1 MVARISSGSSL
12 FGAIKYNQK
21 KVDEGVAE
29 VLFSQNIIRP
39 LDGSYNIPLCMQSFE
54 PYLAANNKT
63 LNPVIHISL
72 NPHPDDKLTD
82 EQLATIAREYMD
94 KLGYG
99 KQPFLVYKHNDLARG
114 HIHIVSIRVKE
125 DGSKIDDSFEKRR
138 SERIRKQL
146 EQKYNLIPAKK
157 NHIDEWTLKRVDPK
171 AGDIKKQVSNT
182 VKGLM
187 EDYHFRTIHEFK
199 ALLSLYGITVEEV
212 KGEVRNKPYNGLV
225 YSVITGKGEKVGNP
239 IKASLIGKSVGYEA
253 LQKHMEKSKVPLADK
268 QLKERNKRF
277 VSNAMAN
284 CSSRKDFEKRLAK
297 DKISV
302 VFRENDDKRI
312 YGVTFID
319 HEAKAVLNGSH
330 LGKEFSANS
339 FHELFS
345 GQSSN
350 KSQQEDKSYSN
361 DSHATNG
368 YDKEQD
374 SVAESIAGIFSMEQH
389 GDNYEEIAFANR
401 MKRKKKKRKGFG
413 L

>member
-1 MVARISSGSSL
+1 MVTKISSGNSL
-12 FGAIKYNQK
+12 FGAIKYNQQ
-21 KVDEGVAE
+21 KVEQGQGAI
-29 VLFSQNIIRP
+29 LFSNCIIQHI
-39 LDGSYNIPLCMQSFE
+39 DGSHTMNLHLKSFE
-54 PYLAANNKT
+54 PYLAANKRT
-63 LNPVIHISL
+63 ENPVLHISL
-72 NPHPDDKLTD
+72 NPHPKDKLSD
-82 EQLATIAREYMD
+82 EQLTNIAQEYMD

-99 KQPFLVYKHNDLARG
+99 NQPYLVYKHEDIDRH

-138 SERIRKQL
+138 SEKIRKQL

-157 NHIDEWTLKRVDPK
+157 NRTDEWTLKRVDPQ

-187 EDYHFRTIHEFK
+187 EDYHFRTIHEYK

-212 KGEVRNKPYNGLV
+212 KGEIRNKPYNGLV
-225 YSVITGKGEKVGNP
+225 YSVITDKGEKVGNP
-239 IKASLIGKSVGYEA
+239 IKASLIGKPVGYDA
-253 LQKHMEKSKVPLADK
+253 LQKQLEKSKVPLADK

-277 VSNAMAN
+277 VSNAMAH
-284 CSSRKDFEKRLAK
+284 CRSRKDFEKLLAN

-319 HEAKAVLNGSH
+319 HETKAVFNGSH

-350 KSQQEDKSYSN
+350 KSQQEDKSCSN
-361 DSHATNG
+361 DFHATNN

-374 SVAESIAGIFSMEQH
+374 SVAESIVGIFSMEQH

-401 MKRKKKKRKGFG
+401 MKRKKKKLRRPR